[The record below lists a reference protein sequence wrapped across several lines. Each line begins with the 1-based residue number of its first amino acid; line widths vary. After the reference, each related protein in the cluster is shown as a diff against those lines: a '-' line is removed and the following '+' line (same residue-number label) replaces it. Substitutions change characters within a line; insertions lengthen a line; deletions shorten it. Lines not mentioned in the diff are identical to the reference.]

1 MGMYTKISVDL
12 KFKENLPLEVVE
24 ALKVMVGEVDGNL
37 YTRSDLPQHKIFN
50 TPRWDFMLR
59 CSSFYHT
66 PFSFAK
72 LNYSDISK
80 QYYLTAS
87 SDFKNY
93 DDEVELFFDFVKDYV
108 EGGYLG
114 YSLYEED
121 VVPTQYFLQEGVIV
135 KLINNI

>member
-1 MGMYTKISVDL
+1 MGMYTKICLDL

-24 ALKVMVGEVDGNL
+24 ALKVLVGEADGNL
-37 YTRSDLPQHKIFN
+37 YTRSDFPDHEFFN
-50 TPRWDFMLR
+50 SNRWDFMLR

-66 PFSFAK
+66 PFSFAQ

-80 QYYLTAS
+80 QYYLTSS

-93 DDEVELFFDFVKDYV
+93 DNEVELFFDFVKDYV
-108 EGGYLG
+108 KDGYLG

-121 VVPTQYFLQEGVIV
+121 IVPTQYFLQDGKIV